1 MRGFRKE
8 FYFDGESSMDY
19 GLYISGH
26 KTFSSPEMNVEKV
39 SIPGRNGDLFVSATS
54 YKNVSYAYDAFIE
67 SVTDHTIY
75 ERKASEVRSWLM
87 SKIGYRRL
95 EDDYHPDEFRL
106 AMFKGPVQ
114 FSTIYFKAGST
125 TLTFDCK
132 PQRFLKL
139 GEKTLTYTAGT
150 YTLLNPTKFTS
161 NPLIE
166 VTGTAGILTVN
177 GKRVQLLET
186 GGIVIDSEV
195 EQAYNGT
202 TFKNDKIKLLDN
214 VFPTLVPDR
223 NTIVVPSG
231 MTIEITPR
239 WFIL

>member
-1 MRGFRKE
+1 MRRYRNA
-8 FYFDGESSMDY
+8 FYFDNESSMNYD
-19 GLYISGH
+19 LYISGH
-26 KTFSSPEMNVEKV
+26 NTFSGPEMNIEKV
-39 SIPGRNGDLFVSATS
+39 SIPGRNGDLFISGNS
-54 YKNVSYAYDAFIE
+54 YKNCDYSYSAFIE
-67 SVTDHTIY
+67 GVYDGNFEEKVS
-75 ERKASEVRSWLM
+75 AVRSWLL
-87 SKIGYRRL
+87 SKTGYRRL
-95 EDDYHPDEFRL
+95 EDDYHKDEFRL
-106 AMFKGPVQ
+106 AMFKGA
-114 FSTIYFKAGST
+114 FTIDTLYFKAGAT

-139 GEKTLTYTAGT
+139 GERPLTYTAGT

-166 VTGTAGILTVN
+166 VTGTAGTLTVN

-186 GGIVIDSEV
+186 GGIIIDSEV

-231 MTIEITPR
+231 MTIKITPR